1 MNDLAEPVSDSEPR
15 DNETHEGPADGPPP
29 VAWLQRRAERIDG
42 NEGTAASWE
51 RLRPHDEKALEA
63 LWAEDGSSMPLF
75 GGRWEAHLT
84 VGTHGPRGAA
94 DATSPTPLALPR
106 TESAAEA
113 DSSAADEEREA
124 EAARAISVGCLRARY
139 YAESERALVRSIWCY
154 RSWPNGVWRPF
165 ARQDDAALDAM
176 WRSMVR
182 GQATSECG
190 YVTEDGLYDIRIK
203 RQPADG
209 ELLVVMRAVGEP
221 SWNPLKRLSWY
232 ARRGWAGDKLP
243 PLSAAEVIG
252 ALLLCSRASAVVP
265 PDCEGWAAPCAAPFS
280 LPAPARSLR
289 SAAVGGVRRAARG
302 GAGARGARHGG
313 GGVVVRRPRAPPAG
327 ALLHRTL
334 LTRAALAHLA
344 RLAQVDRV
352 HPRRLRGD
360 ALARGRPRCG
370 GGGRRREPQGG
381 REREVRLRYD
391 LSFCGPK

>member
-29 VAWLQRRAERIDG
+29 VAWLQRRAEQIDG

-63 LWAEDGSSMPLF
+63 LWAEDGSSTPLF

-165 ARQDDAALDAM
+165 ARQDDVALDAM

-252 ALLLCSRASAVVP
+252 ALLLCSRASAAVP
-265 PDCEGWAAPCAAPFS
+265 PDCEGWAAPWGS
-280 LPAPARSLR
+280 
-289 SAAVGGVRRAARG
+289 
-302 GAGARGARHGG
+302 
-313 GGVVVRRPRAPPAG
+313 
-327 ALLHRTL
+327 TL
-334 LTRAALAHLA
+334 LPPERPLGASA
-344 RLAQVDRV
+344 RLR
-352 HPRRLRGD
+352 
-360 ALARGRPRCG
+360 
-370 GGGRRREPQGG
+370 
-381 REREVRLRYD
+381 
-391 LSFCGPK
+391 

>member
-1 MNDLAEPVSDSEPR
+1 M
-15 DNETHEGPADGPPP
+15 
-29 VAWLQRRAERIDG
+29 
-42 NEGTAASWE
+42 
-51 RLRPHDEKALEA
+51 
-63 LWAEDGSSMPLF
+63 
-75 GGRWEAHLT
+75 GGAG
-84 VGTHGPRGAA
+84 VPRGAA

-165 ARQDDAALDAM
+165 ARQDDVALDAM

-252 ALLLCSRASAVVP
+252 ALLLCSRASAAVP
-265 PDCEGWAAPCAAPFS
+265 PDCEGWAAPWGS
-280 LPAPARSLR
+280 
-289 SAAVGGVRRAARG
+289 
-302 GAGARGARHGG
+302 
-313 GGVVVRRPRAPPAG
+313 
-327 ALLHRTL
+327 TL
-334 LTRAALAHLA
+334 LPPERPLGASA
-344 RLAQVDRV
+344 RLR
-352 HPRRLRGD
+352 
-360 ALARGRPRCG
+360 
-370 GGGRRREPQGG
+370 
-381 REREVRLRYD
+381 
-391 LSFCGPK
+391 